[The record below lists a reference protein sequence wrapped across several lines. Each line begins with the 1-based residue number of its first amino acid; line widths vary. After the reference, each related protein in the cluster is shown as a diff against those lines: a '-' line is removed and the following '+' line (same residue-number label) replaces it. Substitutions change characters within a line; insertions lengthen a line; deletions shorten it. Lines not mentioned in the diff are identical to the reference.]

1 MDWVTLRDRVM
12 EFLNKYKYVA
22 LVLLLGLVLMAIPA
36 RKEKTGEVVQAEPIT
51 SEETP
56 VSEELAQILS
66 QIQGVGKVKVM
77 LTLASGEET
86 VYQMDEKL
94 STGQDSGSTQ
104 RDTVI
109 ITDSQRSQ
117 AGLVCQ
123 VNPPKYQ
130 GAIIVCQGA
139 DSPAVCLAIV
149 EAVSNATGLGADRI
163 SVLKMK

>member
-36 RKEKTGEVVQAEPIT
+36 RKEKTGEAVQAEPIT